1 MTKENETNKIPC
13 ELFYLKPI
21 ELVEAKLYTLQ
32 KIRIK
37 EAEIIALEQEIKSN
51 ENGLWLTTN
60 FKEEGCTN
68 DKTRKAFVENEVQE
82 DKNQVEWLKYDLTK
96 LYDDLD
102 LIKTLLEV
110 KNG

>member
-1 MTKENETNKIPC
+1 MTKEKETNKIPC

-37 EAEIIALEQEIKSN
+37 EAEIIDLKQKIKTI
-51 ENGLWLTTN
+51 ETDLWLTTD
-60 FKEEGCTN
+60 FKAEGCTN
-68 DKTRKAFVENEVQE
+68 ETMRKSFVSNVVMEEKQ
-82 DKNQVEWLKYDLTK
+82 QLQWLEHDLNK
-96 LYDDLD
+96 FHDDLD

-110 KNG
+110 KKE

>member
-1 MTKENETNKIPC
+1 MTKKESTKIPC

-37 EAEIIALEQEIKSN
+37 EAEIIALEQELKSN
-51 ENGLWLTTN
+51 ENGLWLTTD
-60 FKEEGCTN
+60 FKAEGCTN
-68 DKTRKAFVENEVQE
+68 DTMRKAFVNHHLKD
-82 DKNQVEWLKYDLTK
+82 DKDQLQWLKHDLSK
-96 LYDDLD
+96 FNDDLD

-110 KNG
+110 KKE

>member
-1 MTKENETNKIPC
+1 MTKEELTRIPC

-37 EAEIIALEQEIKSN
+37 EAEIITLEQSIKED
-51 ENGLWLTTN
+51 ENKLWLTTD
-60 FKEEGCTN
+60 FKTEGCTN
-68 DKTRKAFVENEVQE
+68 ETMRKAFVNQHVKD
-82 DKNQVEWLKYDLTK
+82 DKDNLQWLKHDLTK
-96 LYDDLD
+96 FHDDLD

-110 KNG
+110 KTE

>member
-1 MTKENETNKIPC
+1 MTKEKNEFKIPC

-51 ENGLWLTTN
+51 ENGLWLTTD
-60 FKEEGCTN
+60 FKTEGCTN
-68 DKTRKAFVENEVQE
+68 ETMRKAFVNQHTKD
-82 DKNQVEWLKYDLTK
+82 DKDQLQWLKHDLNK
-96 LYDDLD
+96 FHDDLN

-110 KNG
+110 KKE

>member
-1 MTKENETNKIPC
+1 MTDNETKIPC

-32 KIRIK
+32 KIRQK
-37 EAEIIALEQEIKSN
+37 EAEIIALEQEIKGN
-51 ENGLWLTTN
+51 ESALWLTTD
-60 FKEEGCTN
+60 FKAEGCTN
-68 DKTRKAFVENEVQE
+68 DIMRKAFVNQQLLD
-82 DKNQVEWLKYDLTK
+82 DKNELQWLKHDLTK
-96 LYDDLD
+96 FHDDLT